1 MTNVIPGILE
11 QDLEAI
17 KGKIALVAPHVSWVQ
32 IDIADGTL
40 ITNKTFVAFEEL
52 KPIIGATPKLSFEA
66 HLMVA
71 SPEKYIRA
79 LVDCGFKR
87 LIAHVESDDPR
98 LFLDEARLES
108 AEVGLAID
116 GATEIEQMDPFLEEI
131 DVALVMTIEAGFS
144 GQPFLPET
152 VEKVRLIRKHFAD
165 LPIEVDGGINAETA
179 RLVKDA
185 GANRLVSTS
194 YLFKDPS
201 GIAQAV
207 ENLKNA

>member
-11 QDLEAI
+11 KDLTGM
-17 KGKIALVAPHVSWVQ
+17 KDKIALVAPHVSWVQ

-40 ITNKTFVAFEEL
+40 INNKTFVAFEEL
-52 KPIIGATPKLSFEA
+52 KPVIASTPKLSFEA

-71 SPEKYIRA
+71 SPEKYIHV
-79 LVDCGFKR
+79 LVDAGFKR

-131 DVALVMTIEAGFS
+131 DMALVMTIEAGFS

-152 VEKVRLIRKHFAD
+152 VEKVRVIRKHFAD

-194 YLFKDPS
+194 FLFKDPS